1 MRILITGS
9 AGFIGFHLAKALADD
24 GYQVF
29 GVDNLNDYYSVSLKK
44 ARLRASGFDT
54 DAYPAESILISTQYP
69 QYRFQLLDLADRD
82 HCHAFFSQHQFDVIC
97 HLAAQAGVRY
107 SIDHPMAYIDANLNG
122 FSHVLEAAR
131 QQKIKHFVY
140 ASSSSVYGL
149 NQQHPY
155 QTQHSAVH
163 PVSLYAAT
171 KRSNELMAH
180 AYSHLYQLP
189 TTGLRFFT
197 VYGPWGR
204 PDMAPMLFMDAI
216 LLKQPIKVFNHGAM
230 FRDFTFID
238 TVVEGCMRVI
248 RTPPSPDVSWQAGCP
263 QPNVSSAPFVIYN
276 IGGENT
282 IRLTDFIRTMEQV
295 CGNKAHQ
302 IMMDVPAGD
311 VLHTEAD
318 MQDYNQVF
326 GELPKTSLIDGLNA
340 LKTWYVQYRA
350 HDHDVTKQRV
360 E

>member
-1 MRILITGS
+1 MRVLITGS
-9 AGFIGFHLAKALADD
+9 AGFIGFHLARALAAA

-44 ARLRASGFDT
+44 SRLRASGFNLQT
-54 DAYPAESILISTQYP
+54 DHFSDELTSSLYSN
-69 QYRFQLLDLADRD
+69 YRFQGLDLAQREQTDM
-82 HCHAFFSQHQFDVIC
+82 FFSRHQFDVIF

-122 FSHVLEAAR
+122 FAHVLEAAR

-149 NQQHPY
+149 SQQYPY
-155 QTQHSAVH
+155 ETQHSAVH

-180 AYSHLYQLP
+180 SYSHLYQLP

-216 LLKQPIKVFNHGAM
+216 LAGNPIKVFNHGAM

-238 TVVEGCMRVI
+238 TVIEGCKRVI
-248 RTPPSPDVSWQAGCP
+248 EVPASSNTSWQAKTP
-263 QPNVSSAPFVIYN
+263 QPNTSSAPFSVYN

-282 IRLTDFIRTMEQV
+282 IRLTDFIETMEEV
-295 CGNKAHQ
+295 CGAKAHQ

-318 MQDYNQVF
+318 MRDFNCRF
-326 GELPKTSLIDGLNA
+326 GELPKKPLLDGLRELHA
-340 LKTWYVQYRA
+340 WYTEYQVFCQEA
-350 HDHDVTKQRV
+350 ETN
-360 E
+360 

>member
-1 MRILITGS
+1 MRILITGC
-9 AGFIGFHLAKALADD
+9 AGFIGYHLAKALADD
-24 GYQVF
+24 GHHVF
-29 GVDNLNDYYSVSLKK
+29 GVDNLNDYYSVGLKK
-44 ARLRASGFDT
+44 ARLRESGFD
-54 DAYPAESILISTQYP
+54 PAAVCLDSVIVSAQYP
-69 QYRFQLLDLADRD
+69 EYRFQCLDLAHRD
-82 HCHAFFSQHQFDVIC
+82 QCHAFFSRHQFDVIC

-107 SIDHPMAYIDANLNG
+107 SIDHPMAYVDANLNG
-122 FSHVLEAAR
+122 FSHILEAAR

-149 NQQHPY
+149 SQQHPY
-155 QTQHSAVH
+155 QTGHSAAH

-216 LLKQPIKVFNHGAM
+216 LSKQPIKVFNHGAM

-238 TVVEGCMRVI
+238 TVVEGCKRVI
-248 RTPPSPDVSWQAGCP
+248 RTPPSPDASWQADHP
-263 QPNVSSAPFVIYN
+263 RPNRSSAPFVVYN

-282 IRLTDFIRTMEQV
+282 IRLTHFIETMEQV
-295 CGNKAHQ
+295 CGNKARQ

-326 GELPKTSLIDGLNA
+326 GELPKTSLIDGLTA
-340 LKTWYVQYRA
+340 LKTWYVQYCA
-350 HDHDVTKQRV
+350 SNHVVNKQGA